1 MHISVRTGVFSAFLL
16 TMLCLQGCFSPVKYA
31 TPLDEVVVENTYG
44 DLALTGEIR
53 DRWWESFGDSELN
66 KFVEI
71 VLENS
76 PTLQSA
82 YLKLLDSQYAV
93 EQSKAGYYPSLS
105 FNAGVGAGGNVYNE
119 TSADPNYSLGLSASY
134 EIDIWGKV
142 RAQKRVSELSMYA
155 AQDAAESAAI
165 SLVGNVVTE
174 WFAIKYYRDRQK
186 LTQELLEIAEG
197 YYELVEEYY
206 RNGQTTGMD
215 VLEQRQQIETLRAT
229 LNELDT
235 NIRISQ
241 HKLRILAGGKANP
254 VVEGSLPEEIDV
266 GGSIDVDSLLENR
279 PDIRSAR
286 RSAEQADARVVIAI
300 ADRLPTLRLSASLSY
315 RSKTITELFERLVW
329 DVGASLA
336 VNLFDGFN
344 KTTAIDRAKVTYLQ
358 QRLAYGVTVMQAIA
372 EVEEALL
379 NLNLRKQNLIDARAQ
394 LERQRDIHEVSREY
408 FTGGQ
413 VTYNRVLS
421 ALRSLISASQSELDA
436 RRQLLNAQ
444 ITFYKA
450 MGGSGWLKDTS
461 EQNTQRVKEMLKQLD
476 EDSV

>member
-1 MHISVRTGVFSAFLL
+1 MHIRVRTGLISVFLPAVLY
-16 TMLCLQGCFSPVKYA
+16 LQGCFSPVKYA
-31 TPLDEVVVENTYG
+31 TPLDEAVVENTYG

-82 YLKLLDSQYAV
+82 YLKLLDSEYAV
-93 EQSKAGYYPSLS
+93 TQSKAGYYPSAT

-119 TSADPNYSLGLSASY
+119 ASADPNYSLGLSASY

-142 RAQKRVSELSMYA
+142 RAQKRVAELSMYA
-155 AQDAAESAAI
+155 AQDAAESAAL

-174 WFAIKYYRDRQK
+174 WFAVKYYRDRQK

-241 HKLRILAGGKANP
+241 HKLRILAGGKAAP

-286 RSAEQADARVVIAI
+286 RNAEQADARVVIAI

-315 RSKTITELFERLVW
+315 RSKSITELFERLAW
-329 DVGASLA
+329 DVAASLA

-344 KTTAIDRAKVTYLQ
+344 KTTAIDRAKVAYLQ
-358 QRLAYGVTVMQAIA
+358 QRLAYGVAVMQAIA

-379 NLNLRKQNLIDARAQ
+379 NMNLRKQNLIDARAQ
-394 LERQRDIHEVSREY
+394 LERQRDILEVSREY

-461 EQNTQRVKEMLKQLD
+461 EQNSKRAKEMLKQLD
-476 EDSV
+476 ED

>member
-1 MHISVRTGVFSAFLL
+1 MCVS
-16 TMLCLQGCFSPVKYA
+16 GCFSPVKYA
-31 TPLDEVVVENTYG
+31 TPLDEVAVENTFG
-44 DLALTGEIR
+44 DLALSGEIR
-53 DRWWESFGDSELN
+53 DKWWELFGDSELN
-66 KFVEI
+66 HFVDI

-76 PTLQSA
+76 PTLMSA
-82 YLKLLDSQYAV
+82 YLKLLDSQFAV
-93 EQSKAGYYPSLS
+93 DQSESPYYPSASL
-105 FNAGVGAGGNVYNE
+105 NVGHGGSGHVYNE
-119 TSADPNYSLGLSASY
+119 ASADPSYSLGLSLSY
-134 EIDIWGKV
+134 EVDIWGKV
-142 RAQKRVSELSMYA
+142 RAQKRVAELSMEA
-155 AQDAAESAAI
+155 AQDSAESAAI
-165 SLVGNVVTE
+165 SLVGSVVTE

-197 YYELVEEYY
+197 YYNLVEEYY

-241 HKLRILAGGKANP
+241 HKLRILAGGKVHP
-254 VVEGSLPEEIDV
+254 TVEGSLPDEIDV
-266 GGSIDVDSLLENR
+266 GGSIDVDALLTNR

-300 ADRLPTLRLSASLSY
+300 ADRLPTLRLSASFSF
-315 RSKTITELFERLVW
+315 RSKTITELFDTLLW
-329 DVGASLA
+329 DLGATLA
-336 VNLFDGFN
+336 ANLFDGFN
-344 KTTAIDRAKVTYLQ
+344 KSTAIKRAKVTYLL
-358 QRLAYGVTVMQAIA
+358 QRLAYGVAVMQAIA

-379 NLNLRKQNLIDARAQ
+379 NLRLREQTLIDARAQ
-394 LERQRDIHEVSREY
+394 LERQRDILEVSREY

-444 ITFYKA
+444 VTFYKS

-461 EQNTQRVKEMLKQLD
+461 EKNTQRAKDMLEQLD
-476 EDSV
+476 EE

>member
-1 MHISVRTGVFSAFLL
+1 MPISRRTGILSAFLL
-16 TMLCLQGCFSPVKYA
+16 AVYCLQGCFSPVKYA

-82 YLKLLDSQYAV
+82 YLKLLDSEYAV
-93 EQSKAGYYPSLS
+93 TQSKAGYYPSAS

-119 TSADPNYSLGLSASY
+119 ASADPNYSLGLSASY

-142 RAQKRVSELSMYA
+142 RAQKRVAELSMYA

-241 HKLRILAGGKANP
+241 HKLKILAGGKANP
-254 VVEGSLPEEIDV
+254 VVEGSLPEDIDV

-286 RSAEQADARVVIAI
+286 RSAEQADARIVIAI

-379 NLNLRKQNLIDARAQ
+379 NLNLRKQTLIDARAQ
-394 LERQRDIHEVSREY
+394 LERQRDILEVSREY

-461 EQNTQRVKEMLKQLD
+461 EQNTKRVKEMLEQLD
-476 EDSV
+476 ED